1 MHLPDLIDAPL
12 DFLGHDDPAVRRLA
26 VSACSGRL
34 GEPAVREAIEARL
47 VMDGDGA
54 VRTQCIEVLAEAGED
69 VIELIMEARLDEDVR
84 AVEAAATALGELRA
98 LAGVP
103 WLLDAAAQ
111 HPERL
116 VREAAV
122 ASLGEIGDPRAVPVL
137 LHVLRSG
144 PPQVR
149 RRAVVALTVFD
160 DPAIE
165 PALEEAR
172 GDRNPMVREVVE
184 MVVGRAPAEWQPI
197 DLQDPAG

>member
-1 MHLPDLIDAPL
+1 MHLPDLLDAPH
-12 DFLGHDDPAVRRLA
+12 DFLEHADAAVRRLA
-26 VSACSGRL
+26 VSTCAGRL
-34 GEPAVREAIEARL
+34 GEAAIREAIEARL

-54 VRTQCIEVLAEAGED
+54 VRAQCIDVLAGAGED
-69 VIELIMEARLDEDVR
+69 VVELILDARLDEDMRV
-84 AVEAAATALGELRA
+84 VEAAATALGEIGA

-103 WLLDAAAQ
+103 WLLEAAAR

-122 ASLGEIGDPRAVPVL
+122 ASLGEIGDPRAVPTL

-160 DPAIE
+160 DSAIE

-172 GDRNPMVREVVE
+172 SDRNPMVREVVE
-184 MVVGRAPAEWQPI
+184 MVIGRAPTEWQPI
-197 DLQDPAG
+197 DLQDPGG